1 MSTTGQWEAL
11 FGGDRKW
18 RIAEEV
24 SGEVT
29 VPAVKG
35 QQEIAV
41 KFDRGRFTITAPG
54 AFRSPLSTNLG
65 RRGVLLQE
73 TNPTGDVDIP
83 GSRMPVGDPA
93 LRRASKEFE
102 AVW

>member
-1 MSTTGQWEAL
+1 MSTTGQWAAL
-11 FGGDRKW
+11 FGEGRKW
-18 RIAEEV
+18 RVAEEV
-24 SGEVT
+24 SGEV
-29 VPAVKG
+29 VIPAPKG
-35 QQEIAV
+35 QPEIAV

-73 TNPTGDVDIP
+73 TSLTGETDVP
-83 GSRMPVGDPA
+83 GSRMPVGEPA
-93 LRRASKEFE
+93 LRRASKEFG

>member
-11 FGGDRKW
+11 FGGGRKW
-18 RIAEEV
+18 RVAEEV
-24 SGEVT
+24 SGEIAA
-29 VPAVKG
+29 PG
-35 QQEIAV
+35 RPDIAV
-41 KFDRGRFTITAPG
+41 TFDRGRFTIAAPG

-73 TNPTGDVDIP
+73 TNPTGEVDIP
-83 GSRMPVGDPA
+83 GSRIPVGEPA
-93 LRRASKEFE
+93 LRRASKEYE